1 MVKSIIYIVDPGVPR
16 AVKAVKHICDEC
28 ECECH
33 PERSDP
39 RDWLYRFKG
48 QELCWECFMC
58 EAGAEIIE

>member
-1 MVKSIIYIVDPGVPR
+1 MILHNDYITNYRRPIRVR
-16 AVKAVKHICDEC
+16 SSKHLCDEC

-58 EAGAEIIE
+58 ATGAEIIE